1 MECNRFHYI
10 CAIHYHYSRYDAV
23 NVVSH
28 HFPPSILVLL
38 YLLYTSLGFG
48 YNIPS
53 SKSSQL
59 FTIFSMFFGIL
70 VVFSSIIEVT
80 RIAFSFVSNKTNITH
95 FHHSL
100 ILYLAMLLLT
110 LLIGSLSFMFL
121 EDISFVTA
129 LYLAVQTSTVRERV
143 SF

>member
-28 HFPPSILVLL
+28 HFPP
-38 YLLYTSLGFG
+38 LLYTSLGFG

-100 ILYLAMLLLT
+100 ILYLVMLLLT